1 MDRIIG
7 FIGKT
12 SLVWLGHH

>member
-1 MDRIIG
+1 MDTIIG